1 MEKALKTGFPESRKG
16 SLAAWILLF
25 VLLSQTVSA
34 QKVELGVGLGGFNYN
49 GDISPSFRFRF
60 LKPAG
65 SVFFRY
71 NLNSALTLRAEVAG
85 GLIGAKDSESKDPQ
99 QVLRDQSFRTSVF
112 EGSVAAEYNFLD
124 YKERRFAVNWTPYV
138 FGGMGLAKFSPNVN
152 SGGYRT
158 NTLVLPYG
166 VGVKYQIR
174 RPWAVGLEYGTRKT
188 FTDYLDNLGGDP
200 ASVDKIQQGNP
211 SLKDKYYYLRLS
223 VTYTFYRIVC
233 P

>member
-1 MEKALKTGFPESRKG
+1 MEKALKVRFLKFRRGYTSAG
-16 SLAAWILLF
+16 ILLF
-25 VLLSQTVSA
+25 IVFCQSAIA

-49 GDISPSFRFRF
+49 GDISPAFRFRF

-65 SVFFRY
+65 SLFFRY

-85 GLIGAKDSESKDPQ
+85 GLIGARDSKSKDPQ
-99 QVLRDQSFRTSVF
+99 QVLRNQSFRTSIF

-124 YKERRFAVNWTPYV
+124 YKDRRFAVNWTPYV
-138 FGGMGLAKFSPNVN
+138 FGGMGLAKFNPDVN

-158 NTLVLPYG
+158 STLVLPYG

-174 RPWAVGLEYGTRKT
+174 RPWGIGLEYGTRKT

-200 ASVDKIQQGNP
+200 SSVDKIQQGNP